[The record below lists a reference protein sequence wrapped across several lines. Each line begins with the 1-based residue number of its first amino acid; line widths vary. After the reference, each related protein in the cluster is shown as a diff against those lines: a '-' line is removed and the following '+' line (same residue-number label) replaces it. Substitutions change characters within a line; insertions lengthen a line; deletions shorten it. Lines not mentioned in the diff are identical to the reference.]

1 MNNDGLMKRIFRY
14 RLKGSIASS
23 LYAYAVLI
31 CSIPIRNGNKIKKTT
46 KVDALK
52 TVLSVDKSGQVMIN
66 ILIEG
71 SNGASSFMDGR

>member
-31 CSIPIRNGNKIKKTT
+31 CSIPIRNGNKIKKNNESRRTENR
-46 KVDALK
+46 V
-52 TVLSVDKSGQVMIN
+52 VG
-66 ILIEG
+66 G
-71 SNGASSFMDGR
+71 